1 MPLVPGARIGQYEIV
16 TLLGAGG
23 MGEVYRARDARLQRD
38 VAIKIVR
45 DLAAGGQDRV
55 ARFRREAQVL
65 ASLNH
70 PHIGAIYGVE
80 DVGESG
86 ALVLELVDGPTLADR
101 IARGAIVF
109 DEAMAIARQI
119 ADALAAAHDQGVIHR
134 DLKPANIKLRP
145 DGTVKVLD
153 FGLAKVFADES
164 GASEPFNSPT
174 LSLGATHAGV
184 ILGTAAY
191 MSPEQARGKAV
202 DKRTDVWAF
211 GCVLYEMLAGRRAFA
226 GDEVSDTL
234 AFVITRDVDWEA
246 LPKGTPASI
255 RRLLHRCLEKD
266 RARRLRDIGDASLDL
281 YDITRGPEAGPA
293 PGAEDVR
300 PPRRSLAGVLAG
312 LAIGALAATVV
323 LLVSRSWE
331 AVPARAPERFAI
343 VPPANAALGATV
355 YLRTIAISPDG
366 RRILY
371 VSVDGRLMMRTLD
384 RLDVV
389 PLLETGLP
397 NAPFF
402 SPDGSSVGFFA
413 VGTSEMFRVPVA
425 GGPTIPVT
433 RSVGVS
439 RGATWLPDNSIVFA
453 TTAAATGLL
462 QVASS
467 GGEAKPLTVPDQKA
481 AELDHV
487 WPEALPGGRVVL
499 FTVLSGSGVANAQIA
514 ALDLQTG
521 ARKNLLRGGTNAMYL
536 PSGHLLYSAGGSM
549 RIVPFDADR
558 LEIRGDP
565 VPVPDRI
572 TVSSLGAVNA
582 SISGDGTLAY
592 VPGTGM
598 NAAERSL
605 VWLDRTGHE
614 ERIDTPAA
622 PFAVPRVSPD
632 GGRIVTHL
640 DGDTPDVI
648 VVDLR
653 RHNQVRLT
661 FGKSPSIRP
670 MWSADGKWVLF
681 RSDVDGPAIY
691 RKSSDGGGSIER
703 VTPVVGDGS
712 VHAATPDGRTI
723 IYAQISQNTARDLWM
738 VGVDGK
744 EKPQP
749 LVVEPGDQANA
760 VISPDGRWL
769 AYHASEAGEIYV
781 RPFPKVADG
790 KWQLV
795 TQGAKWPLW
804 SRDGKE
810 LFYVSGRG
818 MMAIPVDT
826 SQQTFH
832 WGSPTLLFEA
842 SYSSFPGLA
851 GPRNFDQAP
860 DGRFLVIKESQGTMP
875 GSLVVVK
882 NWFDEIK
889 RLAPGRR

>member
-45 DLAAGGQDRV
+45 DLAAGGPDRV

-70 PHIGAIYGVE
+70 PNIGAIYGVE

-86 ALVLELVDGPTLADR
+86 ALVLELVNGPTLADR
-101 IARGAIVF
+101 LARGPIPL
-109 DEAMAIARQI
+109 DEATAIARQI
-119 ADALAAAHDQGVIHR
+119 ADALAAAHDHGVIHR

-164 GASEPFNSPT
+164 GSSEPFNSPT

-211 GCVLYEMLAGRRAFA
+211 GCVLYEMLAGRRAFSS
-226 GDEVSDTL
+226 DEVSDTL
-234 AFVITRDVDWEA
+234 AYVITKPVDWAA
-246 LPKGTPASI
+246 LPPDTPPAI
-255 RRLLHRCLEKD
+255 RRLLRRCLEKE
-266 RARRLRDIGDASLDL
+266 RGQRLRDVGDACLEL
-281 YDITRGPEAGPA
+281 TDITAGADAAQASSP
-293 PGAEDVR
+293 DVR
-300 PPRRSLAGVLAG
+300 PRRSLGIGLAG
-312 LAIGALAATVV
+312 LAIGAAAAAVA
-323 LLVSRSWE
+323 LLSYRSWQV
-331 AVPARAPERFAI
+331 VPPRALERFAI
-343 VPPANAALGATV
+343 VPPANAAVGATV
-355 YLRTIAISPDG
+355 YLRTTAISPDG

-371 VSVDGRLMMRTLD
+371 LTVDGRLMMRTLD
-384 RLDVV
+384 RLDAV

-402 SPDGSSVGFFA
+402 SPDGSAVGLFT
-413 VGTSEMFRVPVA
+413 VGTSELFRVPVA
-425 GGPTIPVT
+425 GGPMILVT

-439 RGATWLPDNSIVFA
+439 RGATWLPDDTIVFA
-453 TTAAATGLL
+453 TTAAGTGLL
-462 QVASS
+462 RVASS
-467 GGEAKPLTVPDQKA
+467 GGDAQTITVPDTKA
-481 AELDHV
+481 GESDHL
-487 WPEALPGGRVVL
+487 WPEALPGGRAVL
-499 FTVLSGSGVANAQIA
+499 FTVMSGGGIANAQIA
-514 ALDLQTG
+514 AVDLQTG
-521 ARKNLLRGGTNAMYL
+521 TRKNLLRGGTHATYL
-536 PSGHLLYSAGGSM
+536 PTGHLLYSAGGSM
-549 RIVPFDADR
+549 RVVPFDADR

-565 VPVPDRI
+565 VPVPEPM
-572 TVSSLGAVNA
+572 TVSSVGAVNA
-582 SISGDGTLAY
+582 SISSDGTLVY
-592 VPGTGM
+592 VPGAGM
-598 NAAERSL
+598 SAAERSL
-605 VWLDRTGHE
+605 VLVDRAGRE

-632 GGRIVTHL
+632 GGRVTVYL
-640 DGDTPDVI
+640 DADTPDVI
-648 VVDLR
+648 VIDLR

-661 FGKSPSIRP
+661 FGQSPSIRP
-670 MWSADGKWVLF
+670 MWSADGKWVLY
-681 RSDVDGPAIY
+681 RSDIDGPAIY
-691 RKSSDGGGSIER
+691 RKASDGGGSVER

-712 VHAATPDGRTI
+712 VHAVTPDSRTI

-738 VGVDGK
+738 VDVENKG
-744 EKPQP
+744 KPQP

-769 AYHASEAGEIYV
+769 AYHASEVGEIYV

-795 TQGAKWPLW
+795 TKDAKWPLW

-810 LFYVSGRG
+810 LFYVTTRG
-818 MMAIPVDT
+818 IMSIPVDL
-826 SQQTFH
+826 SQPTFR

-842 SYSSFPGLA
+842 SYASFPGLA
-851 GPRNFDQAP
+851 GPRNYDQAP
-860 DGRFLVIKESQGTMP
+860 DGRFLVIKESQGTTP
-875 GSLVVVK
+875 GALVVVK
-882 NWFDEIK
+882 NWFDEVK

>member
-1 MPLVPGARIGQYEIV
+1 MPLVPGTRIGQYEIV

-45 DLAAGGQDRV
+45 DLAAGGPDRV
-55 ARFRREAQVL
+55 TRFRREAQVL

-101 IARGAIVF
+101 IARGPIPLEEAIP
-109 DEAMAIARQI
+109 IARQI
-119 ADALAAAHDQGVIHR
+119 GDALAAAHDQGVIHR

-164 GASEPFNSPT
+164 SASEPFNSPT

-191 MSPEQARGKAV
+191 MSPEQARGKTV

-234 AFVITRDVDWEA
+234 AFVITRDVEWDA
-246 LPKGTPASI
+246 LPKETPAGI
-255 RRLLHRCLEKD
+255 RRLLRRCLEKD
-266 RARRLRDIGDASLDL
+266 RARRLRDVGDASLDL
-281 YDITRGPEAGPA
+281 NDLSGATEAGPA
-293 PGAEDVR
+293 SGTDSRAR
-300 PPRRSLAGVLAG
+300 RRSIGVGLAG
-312 LAIGALAATVV
+312 LTAGAAAAAAILLLARSSQVV
-323 LLVSRSWE
+323 PLRDTD
-331 AVPARAPERFAI
+331 RFAI
-343 VPPANAALGATV
+343 VPPANAAVGATV
-355 YLRTIAISPDG
+355 YLRTLAVSPDG
-366 RRILY
+366 RRIVYLT
-371 VSVDGRLMMRTLD
+371 VDGRLMMRALD
-384 RLDVV
+384 RLDVA

-402 SPDGSSVGFFA
+402 SPDGNSVAFFT
-413 VGTSEMFRVPVA
+413 VGTSEMYRMPIA

-439 RGATWLPDNSIVFA
+439 RGAVWLADDTIVFA

-462 QVASS
+462 RVPSS
-467 GGEAKPLTVPDQKA
+467 GGDPKTITVPDTKA
-481 AELDHV
+481 GEIDHV
-487 WPEALPGGRVVL
+487 WPEALPGGRAVL
-499 FTVLSGSGVANAQIA
+499 FTVVSAGGVPNAQIA
-514 ALDLQTG
+514 AVDLQTG
-521 ARKNLLRGGTNAMYL
+521 VRKNLLRGGTNAVYL
-536 PSGHLLYSAGGSM
+536 PTGHLLYSAGGSM
-549 RIVPFDADR
+549 RIVLFDADR
-558 LEIRGDP
+558 LEVRGDP
-565 VPVPDRI
+565 VPVPEPM
-572 TVSSLGAVNA
+572 TVSSVGAVNA
-582 SISGDGTLAY
+582 SVSRDGTLAY
-592 VPGTGM
+592 VPGAGM

-605 VWLDRTGHE
+605 IWVDRTGHE
-614 ERIDTPAA
+614 ERIDTPAL

-632 GGRIVTHL
+632 GSRVVTHL
-640 DGDTPDVI
+640 DSDTPDV
-648 VVDLR
+648 VVSDLR
-653 RHNQVRLT
+653 RHNQLRLT

-670 MWSADGKWVLF
+670 LWSADGKWVFF
-681 RSDVDGPAIY
+681 RSDTDGPAIY
-691 RKSSDGGGSIER
+691 RKSSDGGGAIER

-712 VHAATPDGRTI
+712 IHAMTPDGKKI
-723 IYAQISQNTARDLWM
+723 IYAQISQATSRDLWM
-738 VGVDGK
+738 VDVDGK

-769 AYHASEAGEIYV
+769 AYHASEVGEIYV
-781 RPFPKVADG
+781 RPFPNVADG

-795 TQGAKWPLW
+795 TKGAKWPLW

-810 LFYVSGRG
+810 LFYVAARG
-818 MMAIPVDT
+818 IMSILVDT
-826 SQQTFH
+826 STPAFH
-832 WGSPTLLFEA
+832 WGTPTLLVEA

-851 GPRNFDQAP
+851 GPRNYDQAP
-860 DGRFLVIKESQGTMP
+860 DGRFLVIKESQATTP
-875 GSLVVVK
+875 AALVVVK
-882 NWFDEIK
+882 NWFEEIR
-889 RLAPGRR
+889 RLAPGRP

>member
-45 DLAAGGQDRV
+45 DLAAGGPDRV

-86 ALVLELVDGPTLADR
+86 ALVLELVHGPTLADR
-101 IARGAIVF
+101 IARGPIPL
-109 DEAMAIARQI
+109 DEAIPIARQI
-119 ADALAAAHDQGVIHR
+119 ADALAAAHDHGVIHR

-211 GCVLYEMLAGRRAFA
+211 GCVLYEMLTGRRAFSS
-226 GDEVSDTL
+226 DEVSDTL
-234 AFVITRDVDWEA
+234 AFVITRDVDWDV
-246 LPKGTPASI
+246 LPKETPAPV
-255 RRLLHRCLEKD
+255 RRLLRRCLEKD
-266 RARRLRDIGDASLDL
+266 RTRRLRDVGDACLDL
-281 YDITRGPEAGPA
+281 NDIAGGADAGQVSGP
-293 PGAEDVR
+293 DVR
-300 PPRRSLAGVLAG
+300 PRRRSLGIGLAG
-312 LAIGALAATVV
+312 LAIGAAAATTV
-323 LLVSRSWE
+323 LLVSRSLQV
-331 AVPARAPERFAI
+331 VPPRAPERFAI
-343 VPPANAALGATV
+343 VPTGNAAVGATAS
-355 YLRTIAISPDG
+355 LRTTAISPDG

-371 VSVDGRLMMRTLD
+371 VTVDGRLMMRTLD
-384 RLDVV
+384 RLDVL

-402 SPDGSSVGFFA
+402 SPDGSAVGFFT

-439 RGATWLPDNSIVFA
+439 RGATWLPDDSIVFA

-462 QVASS
+462 RVPSA
-467 GGEAKPLTVPDQKA
+467 GGDPKTITVPDTKA
-481 AELDHV
+481 GEIDHL

-499 FTVLSGSGVANAQIA
+499 FTVMSGSGIANSQIA
-514 ALDLQTG
+514 AVELQTG
-521 ARKNLLRGGTNAMYL
+521 TRKNLLRGGTHATYL
-536 PSGHLLYSAGGSM
+536 PTGHLLYSAGGSM
-549 RIVPFDADR
+549 RVVSFDADR
-558 LEIRGDP
+558 LEIRGEP
-565 VPVPDRI
+565 VPVPEAI
-572 TVSSLGAVNA
+572 TVSSVGAVNA
-582 SISGDGTLAY
+582 SISGDGTLVY
-592 VPGTGM
+592 VPGAGM
-598 NAAERSL
+598 SAAERSL
-605 VWLDRTGHE
+605 AWVDRTGHE

-632 GGRIVTHL
+632 GGRVVAHL
-640 DGDTPDVI
+640 EADTSDVI
-648 VVDLR
+648 VTDLR

-670 MWSADGKWVLF
+670 MWSADGQWVLF

-691 RKSSDGGGSIER
+691 RKASDGGGSIER
-703 VTPVVGDGS
+703 VTPVAGDGS
-712 VHAATPDGRTI
+712 VHAVTPDGRKI
-723 IYAQISQNTARDLWM
+723 IYAQISQTTARDLWM
-738 VGVDGK
+738 VDIEGK

-760 VISPDGRWL
+760 VISPNGRWL
-769 AYHASEAGEIYV
+769 GYHSSEAGEIYV
-781 RPFPKVADG
+781 RPFPNVADG

-795 TQGAKWPLW
+795 TKGAKWPLW

-810 LFYVSGRG
+810 LFYVTARG
-818 MMAIPVDT
+818 IMSIAVDT
-826 SQQTFH
+826 SQPTFH

-851 GPRNFDQAP
+851 GPRNYDQAP
-860 DGRFLVIKESQGTMP
+860 DGRFLVIKESQGTSP
-875 GSLVVVK
+875 GALVIVK

-889 RLAPGRR
+889 RLAPASR

>member
-45 DLAAGGQDRV
+45 DLAAGGPDRL

-80 DVGESG
+80 DIGESG
-86 ALVLELVDGPTLADR
+86 ALVLELIDGPTLADR
-101 IARGAIVF
+101 IARGPIPL
-109 DEAMAIARQI
+109 DEAIAIARQV
-119 ADALAAAHDQGVIHR
+119 ADALAAAHDHGVIHR

-211 GCVLYEMLAGRRAFA
+211 GCVLYEMLAGRRAFG

-234 AFVITRDVDWEA
+234 AFVITREVDWNA
-246 LPKGTPASI
+246 LPKETPAPI
-255 RRLLHRCLEKD
+255 RRLLRRCLEKD
-266 RARRLRDIGDASLDL
+266 RARRLRDVGDAALDL
-281 YDITRGPEAGPA
+281 SDVSGVAEPGQVLGAAAGA
-293 PGAEDVR
+293 RRR
-300 PPRRSLAGVLAG
+300 PLAIGLAG
-312 LAIGALAATVV
+312 LAAGAVAATAA
-323 LLVSRSWE
+323 LLVARSWQT
-331 AVPARAPERFAI
+331 VPPRALERFTI
-343 VPPANAALGATV
+343 VAPSNAALVATV
-355 YLRTIAISPDG
+355 SLRTTAISPDG

-371 VSVDGRLMMRTLD
+371 VTVDGRLMMRTLD

-389 PLLETGLP
+389 PLLESGLHS
-397 NAPFF
+397 APFF
-402 SPDGSSVGFFA
+402 SPDGNSVGFFTL
-413 VGTSEMFRVPVA
+413 GTSEMFRVPVA
-425 GGPTIPVT
+425 GGPTIPVA

-439 RGATWLPDNSIVFA
+439 RGATWLPDDSIVFA

-462 QVASS
+462 RVPSS
-467 GGEAKPLTVPDQKA
+467 GGDPKTITVPDA
-481 AELDHV
+481 RAGEIDHV
-487 WPEALPGGRVVL
+487 WPEALPGGHAVL
-499 FTVLSGSGVANAQIA
+499 FTVMSGSGVANAQIA
-514 ALDLQTG
+514 AVDLQTG
-521 ARKNLLRGGTNAMYL
+521 ARKNLLRGGTNAIYL
-536 PSGHLLYSAGGSM
+536 PTGHLLYSAGGSM
-549 RIVPFDADR
+549 RVVPFNADR
-558 LEIRGDP
+558 LEIRGEP
-565 VPVPDRI
+565 VPVPEPI
-572 TVSSLGAVNA
+572 TVSSVGAVNA

-605 VWLDRTGHE
+605 AWVDRTGHE
-614 ERIDTPAA
+614 ELIDTAAA

-632 GGRIVTHL
+632 GGRVVAHL
-640 DGDTPDVI
+640 EADTSDVI
-648 VVDLR
+648 VTDLR

-661 FGKSPSIRP
+661 FGKAPSLRP

-681 RSDVDGPAIY
+681 RSDVAGPAIY
-691 RKSSDGGGSIER
+691 RKASDGGGSIER

-712 VHAATPDGRTI
+712 VHAVTPDGRTI
-723 IYAQISQNTARDLWM
+723 VYAQISENTARDLWM
-738 VGVDGK
+738 VDIDGK
-744 EKPQP
+744 DKPQP

-760 VISPDGRWL
+760 VISPDGHWL
-769 AYHASEAGEIYV
+769 AYHSSEAGEIYV
-781 RPFPKVADG
+781 RPFPNVADG

-795 TQGAKWPLW
+795 TKGAKWPLW

-810 LFYVSGRG
+810 LFYVTARG
-818 MMAIPVDT
+818 IMSIAVDT
-826 SQQTFH
+826 SQPTFH
-832 WGSPTLLFEA
+832 WESPTLLFEA
-842 SYSSFPGLA
+842 SYSAFPGLA
-851 GPRNFDQAP
+851 GPRNYDQAS
-860 DGRFLVIKESQGTMP
+860 DGRFLVIKERQGTSP
-875 GSLVVVK
+875 GALVIVK

-889 RLAPGRR
+889 RLAPVSR

>member
-45 DLAAGGQDRV
+45 DLAAGGPDRV

-101 IARGAIVF
+101 IARGPIVF

-119 ADALAAAHDQGVIHR
+119 ADALAAAHDQGVVHR

-164 GASEPFNSPT
+164 GSSEPFNSPT

-246 LPKGTPASI
+246 LPKETPAAV
-255 RRLLHRCLEKD
+255 RRLLRRCLEKD
-266 RARRLRDIGDASLDL
+266 RTRRLRDVGDAGLDL
-281 YDITRGPEAGPA
+281 NDISG
-293 PGAEDVR
+293 GAEAREMPSSKVGTR
-300 PPRRSLAGVLAG
+300 QRSIGVGLAG
-312 LAIGALAATVV
+312 LAIGAAAATAV
-323 LLVSRSWE
+323 LLLARSWQG
-331 AVPARAPERFAI
+331 VPQRAAERFAI
-343 VPPANAALGATV
+343 VPSASAPLVPTTN
-355 YLRTIAISPDG
+355 LRTILISPDG
-366 RRILY
+366 GRILY
-371 VSVDGRLMMRTLD
+371 VTVDGRLMMRTLD

-389 PLLETGLP
+389 PLLETGLLS
-397 NAPFF
+397 APFF
-402 SPDGSSVGFFA
+402 APDGNAVGFFKL
-413 VGTSEMFRVPVA
+413 GTSEMYRVPIA

-439 RGATWLPDNSIVFA
+439 RGATWLPDDSIVFA

-462 QVASS
+462 RVPSA
-467 GGEAKPLTVPDQKA
+467 GGEPKTITVPDAKA
-481 AELDHV
+481 GELDHV
-487 WPEALPGGRVVL
+487 WPEALPGGRTLL
-499 FTVLSGSGVANAQIA
+499 FTVVSAGGISNAQIA

-521 ARKNLLRGGTNAMYL
+521 TRKNLLRGGTNALYL
-536 PSGHLLYSAGGSM
+536 PTGHLLYSAGGSM

-558 LEIRGDP
+558 LEVRGDP
-565 VPVPDRI
+565 VPVPEPMAI
-572 TVSSLGAVNA
+572 SSVGAVNA
-582 SISGDGTLAY
+582 SISRDGTLVY
-592 VPGTGM
+592 VPGAGM
-598 NAAERSL
+598 NAAQRSL
-605 VWLDRTGHE
+605 AWVDRTGHE
-614 ERIDTPAA
+614 ERIDTPSA

-632 GGRIVTHL
+632 GSRIVSHFEA
-640 DGDTPDVI
+640 DTSDV
-648 VVDLR
+648 VVADLR
-653 RHNQVRLT
+653 RHSQVRLT

-670 MWSADGKWVLF
+670 LWSADGKWVLF
-681 RSDVDGPAIY
+681 RSDIDGPAIY
-691 RKSSDGGGSIER
+691 RKASDGGGSIER
-703 VTPVVGDGS
+703 ITPVAGDGS
-712 VHAATPDGRTI
+712 AHAVTPDGRKLV
-723 IYAQISQNTARDLWM
+723 YAQISQNTARDLWM
-738 VGVDGK
+738 VDIEGK

-749 LVVEPGDQANA
+749 LVAEPGDQANA

-769 AYHASEAGEIYV
+769 AYHSSEAGEIYV
-781 RPFPKVADG
+781 RPFPNVADG

-795 TQGAKWPLW
+795 TAGAKWPLW

-810 LFYVSGRG
+810 LFYVTARG
-818 MMAIPVDT
+818 IMSIAVET
-826 SQQTFH
+826 SQQKFQ
-832 WGSPTLLFEA
+832 WSSPTLLFEA

-851 GPRNFDQAP
+851 GPRNYDQAP
-860 DGRFLVIKESQGTMP
+860 DGRFLVIKESQGTSP

-889 RLAPGRR
+889 RLAPAPR

>member
-45 DLAAGGQDRV
+45 DLAAGGPDRV

-80 DVGESG
+80 DAGESG
-86 ALVLELVDGPTLADR
+86 ALVLELVNGPTLADR
-101 IARGAIVF
+101 IARGPIPL
-109 DEAMAIARQI
+109 DEAIAIARQI
-119 ADALAAAHDQGVIHR
+119 ADALAAAHDQGVVHR

-153 FGLAKVFADES
+153 FELAKVFADES

-191 MSPEQARGKAV
+191 MSPEQARGKVV

-211 GCVLYEMLAGRRAFA
+211 GCVLYEMLAGRRAFSS
-226 GDEVSDTL
+226 DEVSDTL
-234 AFVITRDVDWEA
+234 AFVITKPVDWAA
-246 LPKGTPASI
+246 LPPDTPPAI
-255 RRLLHRCLEKD
+255 RRLLRRCLEKE
-266 RARRLRDIGDASLDL
+266 RGQRLRDVGDASLEL
-281 YDITRGPEAGPA
+281 NDIASGADAGQAPA
-293 PGAEDVR
+293 PEVR
-300 PPRRSLAGVLAG
+300 PRRRSLGIGLAG
-312 LAIGALAATVV
+312 LAIGAVAATATV
-323 LLVSRSWE
+323 LLYSRSWQV
-331 AVPARAPERFAI
+331 VPPRAPERFAI

-355 YLRTIAISPDG
+355 YLRTMAISPDG

-371 VSVDGRLMMRTLD
+371 MSVDGRLMMRTLD

-413 VGTSEMFRVPVA
+413 VGTSEMFRIPVA
-425 GGPTIPVT
+425 GGPTILVT

-439 RGATWLPDNSIVFA
+439 RGATWLPDDSIVFA

-462 QVASS
+462 QVSSS
-467 GGEAKPLTVPDQKA
+467 GGDAKTLTVPDQKA
-481 AELDHV
+481 GELDHV
-487 WPEALPGGRVVL
+487 WPETLPGGRIVL
-499 FTVLSGSGVANAQIA
+499 FTLLSGSGVANAQIA

-521 ARKNLLRGGTNAMYL
+521 ARKNLLRGGTNAIYL
-536 PSGHLLYSAGGSM
+536 ASGHLLYAAGGSM
-549 RIVPFDADR
+549 RVVPFDADR

-565 VPVPDRI
+565 VPVPDQM
-572 TVSSLGAVNA
+572 TVSNLGAVNA
-582 SISGDGTLAY
+582 SVSDDGTLAY
-592 VPGTGM
+592 VPGAGM
-598 NAAERSL
+598 SAAERSL
-605 VWLDRTGHE
+605 VFVDRTGRE

-622 PFAVPRVSPD
+622 SFAVPRMSPD
-632 GGRIVTHL
+632 GGRVTVHL
-640 DGDTPDVI
+640 DADTPDVI
-648 VVDLR
+648 VIDLR

-670 MWSADGKWVLF
+670 MWSGDGKWVLF

-703 VTPVVGDGS
+703 VTPVAGDGS
-712 VHAATPDGRTI
+712 VHAVTPDGRTI
-723 IYAQISQNTARDLWM
+723 IYAQISRDTARDLWM
-738 VGVDGK
+738 VDVEGK

-749 LVVEPGDQANA
+749 LVVESGDQANA
-760 VISPDGRWL
+760 VVSPDGRWL
-769 AYHASEAGEIYV
+769 AYHASEVGEIYV

-795 TQGAKWPLW
+795 TRGAKWPLW

-810 LFYVSGRG
+810 LFYVTTRG
-818 MMAIPVDT
+818 IMSIPVDT
-826 SQQTFH
+826 SQPTFR
-832 WGSPTLLFEA
+832 WDSPTLLFEA

-851 GPRNFDQAP
+851 GPRNYDQAP
-860 DGRFLVIKESQGTMP
+860 DGRFLVIKENQGTSP
-875 GSLVVVK
+875 GALVVVK
-882 NWFDEIK
+882 NWFDEVK
-889 RLAPGRR
+889 RLAPSRR

>member
-45 DLAAGGQDRV
+45 DLAAGGPDRV

-80 DVGESG
+80 DIGESG
-86 ALVLELVDGPTLADR
+86 ALVLELIDGPTLADR
-101 IARGAIVF
+101 IARGPIPL
-109 DEAMAIARQI
+109 DEAIAIARQV
-119 ADALAAAHDQGVIHR
+119 ADALAAAHDHGVIHR

-211 GCVLYEMLAGRRAFA
+211 GCVLYEMLAGRRAFG

-234 AFVITRDVDWEA
+234 AFVITREVDWNA
-246 LPKGTPASI
+246 LPKETPAPI
-255 RRLLHRCLEKD
+255 RRLLRRCLEKD
-266 RARRLRDIGDASLDL
+266 RARRLRDVGDAALDL
-281 YDITRGPEAGPA
+281 SDVSGVAEPGQVLGAAAGA
-293 PGAEDVR
+293 RRR
-300 PPRRSLAGVLAG
+300 P
-312 LAIGALAATVV
+312 LAIGLAAGAVAATAA
-323 LLVSRSWE
+323 LLVARSWQT
-331 AVPARAPERFAI
+331 VPPRALERFTI
-343 VPPANAALGATV
+343 VAPSNAALVATV
-355 YLRTIAISPDG
+355 SLRTTAISPDG

-371 VSVDGRLMMRTLD
+371 VTVDGRLMMRTLD

-389 PLLETGLP
+389 PLLESGLHS
-397 NAPFF
+397 APFF
-402 SPDGSSVGFFA
+402 SPDGNSVGFFTL
-413 VGTSEMFRVPVA
+413 GTSEMFRVPVA
-425 GGPTIPVT
+425 GGPTIPVA

-439 RGATWLPDNSIVFA
+439 RGATWLPDDSIVFA

-462 QVASS
+462 RVPSS
-467 GGEAKPLTVPDQKA
+467 GGDPKAITVPDA
-481 AELDHV
+481 RAGEADHV
-487 WPEALPGGRVVL
+487 WPEALPGGHAVL
-499 FTVLSGSGVANAQIA
+499 FTVMSGSGVANAQIA
-514 ALDLQTG
+514 AVDVQTG
-521 ARKNLLRGGTNAMYL
+521 ARKNLLRGGTNAIYL
-536 PSGHLLYSAGGSM
+536 PTGHLLYSAGGSM
-549 RIVPFDADR
+549 RVVPFDADR
-558 LEIRGDP
+558 LEIRGEP
-565 VPVPDRI
+565 VPVPEPI
-572 TVSSLGAVNA
+572 TVSSVGAVNA

-605 VWLDRTGHE
+605 AWVDRTGHE
-614 ERIDTPAA
+614 ELIDTPAA

-632 GGRIVTHL
+632 GGRVVAHL
-640 DGDTPDVI
+640 EADTSDVI
-648 VVDLR
+648 VTDLR

-661 FGKSPSIRP
+661 FGKAPSLRP

-681 RSDVDGPAIY
+681 RSDVAGPAIY
-691 RKSSDGGGSIER
+691 RKASDGGGSIER

-712 VHAATPDGRTI
+712 VHAVTPDGRTI
-723 IYAQISQNTARDLWM
+723 VYAQISENTARDLWM
-738 VGVDGK
+738 VDIDGK
-744 EKPQP
+744 DKPQP

-760 VISPDGRWL
+760 VISPDGHWL
-769 AYHASEAGEIYV
+769 AYHSSEAGEIYV
-781 RPFPKVADG
+781 RPFPNVADG

-795 TQGAKWPLW
+795 TKGAKWPLW

-810 LFYVSGRG
+810 LFYVTARG
-818 MMAIPVDT
+818 IMSIAVDT

-842 SYSSFPGLA
+842 SYSAFPGLA
-851 GPRNFDQAP
+851 GPRNYDQAP
-860 DGRFLVIKESQGTMP
+860 DGRFLVIKERQGTSP
-875 GSLVVVK
+875 GALVIVK

-889 RLAPGRR
+889 RLAPVSR

>member
-45 DLAAGGQDRV
+45 DLAAGGPDRV

-80 DVGESG
+80 DIGESG
-86 ALVLELVDGPTLADR
+86 ALVLELIDGPTLADR
-101 IARGAIVF
+101 IARGPIPL
-109 DEAMAIARQI
+109 DEAIAIARQV
-119 ADALAAAHDQGVIHR
+119 ADALAAAHDHGVIHR

-211 GCVLYEMLAGRRAFA
+211 GCVLYEMLAGRRAFG

-234 AFVITRDVDWEA
+234 AFVITREVDWNA
-246 LPKGTPASI
+246 LPKETPAPI
-255 RRLLHRCLEKD
+255 RRLLRRCLEKD
-266 RARRLRDIGDASLDL
+266 RARRLRDVGDAALDL
-281 YDITRGPEAGPA
+281 SDVSGVAEPGQVLGAAAGA
-293 PGAEDVR
+293 RRR
-300 PPRRSLAGVLAG
+300 P
-312 LAIGALAATVV
+312 LAIGLAAGAVAATAA
-323 LLVSRSWE
+323 LLVARSWQT
-331 AVPARAPERFAI
+331 VPPRALERFTI
-343 VPPANAALGATV
+343 VAPSNAALVATV
-355 YLRTIAISPDG
+355 SLRTTAISPDG
-366 RRILY
+366 TRPLR
-371 VSVDGRLMMRTLD
+371 STVDGRLMMRTLD

-389 PLLETGLP
+389 PLLESGLHS
-397 NAPFF
+397 APFF
-402 SPDGSSVGFFA
+402 SPDGNSVGFFTL
-413 VGTSEMFRVPVA
+413 GTSEMFRVPVA
-425 GGPTIPVT
+425 GGPTIPVA

-439 RGATWLPDNSIVFA
+439 RGATWLPDDSIVFA

-462 QVASS
+462 RVPSS
-467 GGEAKPLTVPDQKA
+467 GGDPKAITVPDA
-481 AELDHV
+481 RAGEADHV
-487 WPEALPGGRVVL
+487 WPEALPGGHAVL
-499 FTVLSGSGVANAQIA
+499 FTVMSGSGVANAQIA
-514 ALDLQTG
+514 AVDVQTG
-521 ARKNLLRGGTNAMYL
+521 ARKNLLRGGTNAIYL
-536 PSGHLLYSAGGSM
+536 PTGHLLYSAGGSM
-549 RIVPFDADR
+549 RVVPFDADR
-558 LEIRGDP
+558 LEIRGEP
-565 VPVPDRI
+565 VPVPEPI
-572 TVSSLGAVNA
+572 TVSSVGAVNA

-605 VWLDRTGHE
+605 AWVDRTGHE
-614 ERIDTPAA
+614 ELIDTPAA

-632 GGRIVTHL
+632 GGRVVAHL
-640 DGDTPDVI
+640 EADTSDVI
-648 VVDLR
+648 VTDLR

-661 FGKSPSIRP
+661 FGKAPSLRP

-681 RSDVDGPAIY
+681 RSDVAGPAIY
-691 RKSSDGGGSIER
+691 RKASDGGGSIER

-712 VHAATPDGRTI
+712 VHAVTPDGRTI
-723 IYAQISQNTARDLWM
+723 VYAQISENTARDLWM
-738 VGVDGK
+738 VDIDGK
-744 EKPQP
+744 DKPQP

-760 VISPDGRWL
+760 VISPDGHWL
-769 AYHASEAGEIYV
+769 AYHSSEAGEIYV
-781 RPFPKVADG
+781 RPFPNVADG

-795 TQGAKWPLW
+795 TKGAKWPLW

-810 LFYVSGRG
+810 LFYVTARG
-818 MMAIPVDT
+818 IMSIAVDT

-842 SYSSFPGLA
+842 SYSAFPGLA
-851 GPRNFDQAP
+851 GPRNYDQAP
-860 DGRFLVIKESQGTMP
+860 DGRFLVIKERQGTSP
-875 GSLVVVK
+875 GALVIVK

-889 RLAPGRR
+889 RLAPVSR

>member
-45 DLAAGGQDRV
+45 DLAGGGPDRV

-80 DVGESG
+80 EAGESR
-86 ALVLELVDGPTLADR
+86 ALVLELVEGPTLADR
-101 IARGAIVF
+101 IARGRIPL
-109 DEAMAIARQI
+109 DEAIPIARQI
-119 ADALAAAHDQGVIHR
+119 ADALAAAHDQSVIHR
-134 DLKPANIKLRP
+134 DLKPANVKLRP

-153 FGLAKVFADES
+153 FGLAKVFAEDS
-164 GASEPFNSPT
+164 SAGEPFNSPT

-202 DKRTDVWAF
+202 DRRTDVWSF
-211 GCVLYEMLAGRRAFA
+211 GCVLYEMLTGRRAFA

-234 AFVITRDVDWEA
+234 AFVITREVEWDA
-246 LPKGTPASI
+246 LPKETPASI
-255 RRLLHRCLEKD
+255 RRLLRRCLEKD
-266 RARRLRDIGDASLDL
+266 RARRLRDVGDASLDL
-281 YDITRGPEAGPA
+281 SDASGVAEAGEA
-293 PGAEDVR
+293 SGVAAGARRR
-300 PPRRSLAGVLAG
+300 PLAIGLAG
-312 LAIGALAATVV
+312 LAAGAVAATAA
-323 LLVSRSWE
+323 LLVARSWQ
-331 AVPARAPERFAI
+331 AVPLRAPERFAI
-343 VPPANAALGATV
+343 VPPANAAVGATV

-371 VSVDGRLMMRTLD
+371 VTVDGRLMMRTLD

-389 PLLETGLP
+389 PLVESGLP

-402 SPDGSSVGFFA
+402 SPDGNSVGFFT
-413 VGTSEMFRVPVA
+413 VGTSEMYRVPVA

-439 RGATWLPDNSIVFA
+439 RGATWLPDDSIVFA

-462 QVASS
+462 RVPSS
-467 GGEAKPLTVPDQKA
+467 GGDPKTITVPDAKA
-481 AELDHV
+481 GEIDHV
-487 WPEALPGGRVVL
+487 WPEVLPGGRAVL
-499 FTVLSGSGVANAQIA
+499 FTVMSGNGVANAQIA
-514 ALDLQTG
+514 AVDLQTG

-536 PSGHLLYSAGGSM
+536 PTGHLLYSAGGSM
-549 RIVPFDADR
+549 RVVPFDADR
-558 LEIRGDP
+558 LEVRGDP
-565 VPVPDRI
+565 VRVPEAM

-592 VPGTGM
+592 VPGAGM

-605 VWLDRTGHE
+605 AWVDRTGHE

-632 GGRIVTHL
+632 GGRVVAYL
-640 DGDTPDVI
+640 EADTPDVI
-648 VVDLR
+648 VIDLR

-661 FGKSPSIRP
+661 FSKSPSIRP

-691 RKSSDGGGSIER
+691 RKTSDGGGSIER

-712 VHAATPDGRTI
+712 VHAVTPDGRKI

-738 VGVDGK
+738 VDIEGK

-769 AYHASEAGEIYV
+769 AYHSSEAGEIYV
-781 RPFPKVADG
+781 RPFPNVADG

-795 TQGAKWPLW
+795 TKGAKWPLW

-810 LFYVSGRG
+810 LFYVTGRG
-818 MMAIPVDT
+818 IMSMAVDT

-832 WGSPTLLFEA
+832 WGSPALLFEA

-851 GPRNFDQAP
+851 GPRNYDQAP
-860 DGRFLVIKESQGTMP
+860 DGRFLVIKESQGTTP
-875 GSLVVVK
+875 GALVVVK

-889 RLAPGRR
+889 RLAPSRR